1 MQGAW
6 QTLSDQALSLLA
18 TSLPRARVLVW
29 SAIVEANHGLLPGLF
44 LAVRSHFE
52 MTALL
57 AEFRLYLAGN
67 AHPKETFE
75 RIFWANRSW
84 TKSMTEAM
92 ASMAMNVDETKA
104 EVDPRSVMHYIDAVD
119 WLVLGK
125 RLGPFRTAYDELSDH
140 CHPNARA
147 RLAVPAVT
155 ETTIPADH
163 LETAIKRLGVSHR
176 YFREFY
182 RLIESHVGGFP
193 PERLP

>member
-104 EVDPRSVMHYIDAVD
+104 EVDPRSVMALHRR
-119 WLVLGK
+119 G
-125 RLGPFRTAYDELSDH
+125 RLGWYLGSGSVRSEQPTMSYLTTAILTLALDWPFRLS
-140 CHPNARA
+140 PR
-147 RLAVPAVT
+147 RP
-155 ETTIPADH
+155 
-163 LETAIKRLGVSHR
+163 
-176 YFREFY
+176 
-182 RLIESHVGGFP
+182 FP
-193 PERLP
+193 PTISRLQSRGWA